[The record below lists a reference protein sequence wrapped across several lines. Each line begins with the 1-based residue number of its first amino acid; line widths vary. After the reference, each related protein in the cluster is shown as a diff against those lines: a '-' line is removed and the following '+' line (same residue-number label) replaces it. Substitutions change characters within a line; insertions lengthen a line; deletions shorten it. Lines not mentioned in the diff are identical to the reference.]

1 MLSTVEDHWLV
12 KFNMNIYI
20 WKLAVTQPFIELLQ
34 IPVQWS
40 LVEVFDFNQIVRD
53 IFCLAPANR

>member
-1 MLSTVEDHWLV
+1 
-12 KFNMNIYI
+12 MNIYI
-20 WKLAVTQPFIELLQ
+20 WKLAGTQPFIELLQ

-40 LVEVFDFNQIVRD
+40 LVEGFDFNQIVRD